1 MNEKD
6 RHLYQISGI
15 VLALGAVV
23 LGAFGAHALKD
34 TLIAENSVSVWETAV
49 RYQMWH
55 ALGLL
60 LLSLF
65 PKNQSPSKAAG
76 RCLIAGTLLFSGS
89 LYLLAIGGPRWLGPI
104 TPVGGLLL
112 ISGWTLFLFSVCKA
126 CNVKS

>member
-6 RHLYQISGI
+6 RRLYQISGI

-23 LGAFGAHALKD
+23 LGSFGAHALKD

-65 PKNQSPSKAAG
+65 PNNQSLQKAAG
-76 RCLIAGTLLFSGS
+76 RCLIVGTLFFSGS
-89 LYLLAIGGPRWLGPI
+89 LYLLATGGPGWLGPV

-112 ISGWTLFLFSVCKA
+112 IAGWGLFLLSICKA
-126 CNVKS
+126 